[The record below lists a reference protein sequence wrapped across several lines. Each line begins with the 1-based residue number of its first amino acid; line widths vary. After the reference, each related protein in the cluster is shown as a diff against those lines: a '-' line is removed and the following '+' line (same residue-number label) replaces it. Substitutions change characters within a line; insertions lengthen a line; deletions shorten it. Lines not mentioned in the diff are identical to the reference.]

1 MSPTVQFADPDD
13 NRQADVVIYDGK
25 CQFCQSQVARLARLD
40 RAFPARNHLP
50 RLAFLSLHDAR
61 VAARYPELTFEQL
74 MEQMYVIEGGNATS
88 GGIHGGADAVR
99 YLSRRLP
106 ILWPVAPLLHL
117 PGTARLWRWAYHQ
130 VAKRRYR
137 WNREHAGGKDV
148 SGGCKDDACAIH
160 FGEHKHA
167 GSREKAGETVMTKA
181 DR

>member
-1 MSPTVQFADPDD
+1 MSPAVQFADPDD

-25 CQFCQSQVARLARLD
+25 CQFCQSQVARLERLD
-40 RAFPARNHLP
+40 RAFPARDGLP

-61 VAARYPELTFEQL
+61 VASRYPELSFEQL
-74 MEQMYVIEGGNATS
+74 MEQMYVIERGQANS
-88 GGIHGGADAVR
+88 NGIHGGADAVR

-137 WNREHAGGKDV
+137 WNRDRAGTSNT
-148 SGGCKDDACAIH
+148 SGACKDDACAVH
-160 FGEHKHA
+160 FGEHKFA
-167 GSREKAGETVMTKA
+167 SPRKDVVETVNA
-181 DR
+181 NIDP